1 MNRTVQTVRTYRQT
15 LENNRDWHTL
25 PPYYFFLLLACLLI
39 LYLCGTKGLSAD
51 TDPESAEASP
61 YREIKATRTE
71 TPPTIDGK
79 LDDACWQDS
88 AKTGELIQF
97 EPQRGEPATQPTTI
111 YLAYDAN
118 KLYVAFECF
127 KTDMNNLAANQTRR
141 DSFFFSDDH
150 VEILIDTFLDGR
162 NCYTFALNPLGTQ
175 TDRRLINEG
184 ANRRTGQ
191 SSIGTAI
198 SWDCD
203 WQGQAA
209 KGTDSWTAEF
219 AIPFAELRFS
229 KKAEIATWGINFWR
243 NDEALAEEQ
252 TWADLGERQYA
263 VSRFGRMTDLPIT
276 DLVTKRPMKLKP
288 YSTLKPQVSQTSDG
302 ESTVEMK
309 ADAGIDLRYPI
320 KDFTIDLTLNP
331 DFAQIEADPDLVNL
345 SDIPLRFPEKRPFFL
360 EGNEL
365 FQMPLDL
372 FYSRRVE
379 DLIGGGKVIGK
390 FSKYNLAF
398 MSAIAG
404 PENPDKEIEAGELPL
419 TNYNYSV
426 FRLQRELGKTS
437 SVGFLG
443 VNKQR
448 GSAYDRAGGM
458 DARVQLPADVNLN
471 LEYARE
477 WKAGGL
483 DMADSTA
490 DDLIFVQL
498 DRRTNV
504 FSLDAVYADI
514 GEHFNPETGFVPR
527 VDRRGLMIRSR
538 YNKQYKGIL
547 ERLRGE
553 AEYERLA
560 NHAGEL
566 TNHRAR
572 FSGLIGVKDVFFF
585 VGPEWYYH
593 VDDDNKPFTDRTV
606 RFFTGWFPPKYVQIR
621 NTGSFGIRD
630 DKDTFFIRPEITIR
644 PTAKLS
650 FEFILQRLHEKEQ
663 DALQWQLSEWT
674 RRFIV
679 NYQFA
684 QRMYVRTS
692 AEFTLEK
699 ERRVFALFAY
709 EYRPESNFFI
719 VYNDN
724 RDVDGDTERIVFIKV
739 AHLLKTDLF

>member
-1 MNRTVQTVRTYRQT
+1 MRTIKARFGNSY
-15 LENNRDWHTL
+15 
-25 PPYYFFLLLACLLI
+25 LLALVAYFMFCLL
-39 LYLCGTKGLSAD
+39 TSK
-51 TDPESAEASP
+51 ASP
-61 YREIKATRTE
+61 ANTDHESTETSAHREIKAIRTE
-71 TPPTIDGK
+71 TPPKIDGK
-79 LDDACWQDS
+79 LDDPCWQNS
-88 AKTGELIQF
+88 AKTGDLIQF
-97 EPQRGEPATQPTTI
+97 EPQRGEQASQPTTI

-141 DSFFFSDDH
+141 DAFFFSDDH
-150 VEILIDTFLDGR
+150 VEVLIDTFLDGR
-162 NCYTFALNPLGTQ
+162 NCYAFALNALGTQ
-175 TDRRLINEG
+175 TDQRFINEG
-184 ANRRTGQ
+184 ANRRTGS

-209 KGTDSWTAEF
+209 KGTDRWTAEF
-219 AIPFAELRFS
+219 AIPFAELRFLKGS
-229 KKAEIATWGINFWR
+229 DIATWGINFWR
-243 NDEALAEEQ
+243 NDEAPAEEQ

-263 VSRFGRMTDLPIT
+263 VSKFGHLTNLPIT
-276 DLVTKRPMKLKP
+276 DLVTKRPVKFKP
-288 YSTLKPQVSQTSDG
+288 YGTLKPQIQQSEDG
-302 ESTVEMK
+302 ETTASVK
-309 ADAGIDLRYPI
+309 PDAGLDLRYPI

-398 MSAIAG
+398 MGAVAG
-404 PENPDKEIEAGELPL
+404 PENLDKKIEKGDLPL
-419 TNYNYSV
+419 ANYNYAV
-426 FRLQRELGKTS
+426 LRLQREIGKTS

-448 GSAYDRAGGM
+448 GSIYDRAGGV
-458 DARVQLPADVNLN
+458 DARIQLPADLNLN
-471 LEYARE
+471 MEYAAE
-477 WKAGGL
+477 WKAGSFE
-483 DMADSTA
+483 MPESTT

-498 DRRTNV
+498 ARRTNV
-504 FSLDAVYADI
+504 FSLDAIYADI
-514 GEHFNPETGFVPR
+514 GEHFSPETGFVPR
-527 VDRRGLMIRSR
+527 IDRRGLVIRSR
-538 YNKQYKGIL
+538 YNKQYKGAL

-572 FSGLIGVKDVFFF
+572 FSGLLGVSNVFFLI
-585 VGPEWYYH
+585 GPEWYYH
-593 VDDDNKPFTDRTV
+593 VNDDNQPFTDRTV
-606 RFFTGWFPPKYVQIR
+606 RFFAGWFPPKYVQIR

-630 DKDTFFIRPEITIR
+630 NKDTFFIRPEITIR

-650 FEFILQRLHEKEQ
+650 FEFILQRLHEREPE
-663 DALQWQLSEWT
+663 ATQWRLSEWT

-684 QRMYVRTS
+684 QRMYARAS

-724 RDVDGDTERIVFIKV
+724 RDVDGDTERIVFIKI
-739 AHLLKTDLF
+739 AHLLKADLF

>member
-1 MNRTVQTVRTYRQT
+1 MRTIKARFGNSYLLT
-15 LENNRDWHTL
+15 LIAYLTL
-25 PPYYFFLLLACLLI
+25 YVLTSKALPANTDHQPAE
-39 LYLCGTKGLSAD
+39 TSAH
-51 TDPESAEASP
+51 
-61 YREIKATRTE
+61 REIKATRTE
-71 TPPTIDGK
+71 TPPKIDGK
-79 LDDACWQDS
+79 LDDACWQNS
-88 AKTGELIQF
+88 AKTGGLIQF

-111 YLAYDAN
+111 YLVYDAN

-150 VEILIDTFLDGR
+150 VEVLIDTFLDGR
-162 NCYTFALNPLGTQ
+162 NCYAFALNPLSTQ
-175 TDRRLINEG
+175 TDQRFINEG
-184 ANRRTGQ
+184 ANRRTGS

-198 SWDCD
+198 SWDCN
-203 WQGQAA
+203 WEGQAA
-209 KGTDSWTAEF
+209 KGADSWTAEF

-229 KKAEIATWGINFWR
+229 KGAETAIWGINFWR
-243 NDEALAEEQ
+243 NDEVPAEEQ

-263 VSRFGRMTDLPIT
+263 VSKFGKLTDLPIA
-276 DLVTKRPMKLKP
+276 DLVTKRPLKFKP
-288 YSTLKPQVSQTSDG
+288 YATLKPQVSQPPDG
-302 ESTVEMK
+302 ETTVEVK
-309 ADAGIDLRYPI
+309 PDAGLDLRYPI
-320 KDFTIDLTLNP
+320 KDFTVDLTLNP

-398 MSAIAG
+398 MGAVAG

-419 TNYNYSV
+419 ANYNYSV

-448 GSAYDRAGGM
+448 GSTYDRAGGV

-483 DMADSTA
+483 QMADSTA
-490 DDLIFVQL
+490 DDLIFLQL
-498 DRRTNV
+498 ARRTNV

-514 GEHFNPETGFVPR
+514 GEHFNPETGFIPR
-527 VDRRGLMIRSR
+527 VDRRGLVIRSR
-538 YNKQYKGIL
+538 YNKQYKGTL

-572 FSGLIGVKDVFFF
+572 FSGLLGVNNFFF
-585 VGPEWYYH
+585 LLGPEWYYH
-593 VDDDNKPFTDRTV
+593 VNDDNEPFTDRTV
-606 RFFTGWFPPKYVQIR
+606 RFFAGWFPPKYVQIR
-621 NTGSFGIRD
+621 NTGSFGVRD
-630 DKDTFFIRPEITIR
+630 NKDTFFIRPEITIR

-650 FEFILQRLHEKEQ
+650 FEFILQRLHERAPE
-663 DALQWQLSEWT
+663 ATQWQLSEWT

-684 QRMYVRTS
+684 QRMYARAS

-724 RDVDGDTERIVFIKV
+724 RDVEGDTERIVFIKI
-739 AHLLKTDLF
+739 AYLLKTNLF

>member
-1 MNRTVQTVRTYRQT
+1 MRIIRA
-15 LENNRDWHTL
+15 W
-25 PPYYFFLLLACLLI
+25 F
-39 LYLCGTKGLSAD
+39 
-51 TDPESAEASP
+51 ASP
-61 YREIKATRTE
+61 YLILTVCFTFCLWGLRTLPADTGDELLETSENRVIQAVRTE
-71 TPPTIDGK
+71 TPPEIDGK
-79 LDDACWQDS
+79 LDDVCWQNS

-118 KLYVAFECF
+118 NLYVAFECF
-127 KTDMNNLAANQTRR
+127 KTDMGNLAANLTRR

-150 VEILIDTFLDGR
+150 VEVLIDTFLDGR
-162 NCYTFALNPLGTQ
+162 NCYAFALNPLGTQ

-191 SSIGTAI
+191 SMIGTAI

-229 KKAEIATWGINFWR
+229 KGMETATWGINFWR
-243 NDEALAEEQ
+243 NDESPAEEQ

-263 VSRFGRMTDLPIT
+263 VSKFGQLTDLPIS
-276 DLVTKRPMKLKP
+276 DLVTKRPVKFKP
-288 YSTLKPQVSQTSDG
+288 YGTLRPQVLQPKDG
-302 ESTVEMK
+302 ETTTALEP
-309 ADAGIDLRYPI
+309 DAGLDLRYPI
-320 KDFTIDLTLNP
+320 ADFTVDLTLNP

-345 SDIPLRFPEKRPFFL
+345 TDIPLRFPEKRPFFL

-372 FYSRRVE
+372 FYSRQVE
-379 DLIGGGKVIGK
+379 NLHGGGKVIGK

-398 MSAIAG
+398 MQAFAG
-404 PENPDKEIEAGELPL
+404 SENPDEETEAGELPL
-419 TNYNYSV
+419 MNDYHYSV
-426 FRLQRELGKTS
+426 FRLQRELGRTS

-443 VNKQR
+443 VNKQN
-448 GSAYDRAGGM
+448 GDIYDRAGGL
-458 DARVQLPADVNLN
+458 DARIQLPADTSLN

-477 WKAGGL
+477 WKAGGYE
-483 DMADSTA
+483 MAESTA
-490 DDLIFVQL
+490 DDLVFVQL
-498 DRRTNV
+498 ARRTNV
-504 FSLDAVYADI
+504 FSLDAIYADI

-527 VDRRGLMIRSR
+527 VDRRGVIIRSR
-538 YNKQYKGIL
+538 YNKQYKGAV

-553 AEYERLA
+553 VEYERLT

-566 TNHRAR
+566 TNHRAG
-572 FSGLIGVKDVFFF
+572 FSGLFGVYDFFF
-585 VGPEWYYH
+585 LIGPEWYNH
-593 VDDDNKPFTDRTV
+593 IDDDDNQLYEDRTA
-606 RFFTGWFPPKYVQIR
+606 RFFVGWFPPKYVQIR
-621 NTGSFGIRD
+621 NTGNFGLRN
-630 DKDTFFIRPEITIR
+630 DKNIFFLRPEITIR

-650 FEFILQRLHEKEQ
+650 FEFIVQRLHEKEPN
-663 DALQWQLSEWT
+663 ATAWELSEWT
-674 RRFIV
+674 RRFVV

-684 QRMYVRTS
+684 QRMYARAS

-709 EYRPESNFFI
+709 EYRPESNLFI

-724 RDVDGDTERIVFIKV
+724 RDVEGDTERIVFIKI
-739 AHLLKTDLF
+739 AYLLKTDLF

>member
-1 MNRTVQTVRTYRQT
+1 MSIAVSVVLCLRGFDT
-15 LENNRDWHTL
+15 LAAKT
-25 PPYYFFLLLACLLI
+25 PLAI
-39 LYLCGTKGLSAD
+39 
-51 TDPESAEASP
+51 
-61 YREIKATRTE
+61 REIEAIRAK
-71 TPPTIDGK
+71 TPPTIDGT
-79 LDDACWQDS
+79 LDDACWQNS

-97 EPQRGEPATQPTTI
+97 EPQRGDPATQPTTI

-127 KTDMNNLAANQTRR
+127 KTDMDNLAANQTRR
-141 DSFFFSDDH
+141 DAFFFSDDH
-150 VEILIDTFLDGR
+150 VEVLIDTFLDGR
-162 NCYTFALNPLGTQ
+162 NCYAFALNPLGTQ
-175 TDRRLINEG
+175 TDRRLTNEG
-184 ANRRTGQ
+184 ANRRTGS

-203 WQGQAA
+203 WEGQAA
-209 KGTDSWTAEF
+209 KGVDRWTAEF

-229 KKAEIATWGINFWR
+229 KATEIATWGINFWR
-243 NDEALAEEQ
+243 NDEALSEEQ

-263 VSRFGRMTDLPIT
+263 VSRFGRLTHLPIA
-276 DLVTKRPMKLKP
+276 DLVTKRPIKLKP
-288 YSTLKPQVSQTSDG
+288 YATLKPQVLQPNEGNIETAVK
-302 ESTVEMK
+302 T
-309 ADAGIDLRYPI
+309 DAGIDLRYPI
-320 KDFTIDLTLNP
+320 KDFTVDLTLNP

-345 SDIPLRFPEKRPFFL
+345 SDVPLRFPEKRPFFL

-398 MSAIAG
+398 MGAVAG
-404 PENPDKEIEAGELPL
+404 PENPDKELKEGELPL
-419 TNYNYSV
+419 ANYNYSV
-426 FRLQRELGKTS
+426 FRLQRELGRTS
-437 SVGFLG
+437 SIGVLG

-448 GSAYDRAGGM
+448 GRVYDRAGGV
-458 DARVQLPADVNLN
+458 DARIQLPADLNLN

-477 WKAGGL
+477 WKAGSL
-483 DMADSTA
+483 EMPESTA

-498 DRRTNV
+498 ARRTNV

-514 GEHFNPETGFVPR
+514 GEHFNPETGFIPR
-527 VDRRGLMIRSR
+527 IDRRGLVIRSR
-538 YNKQYKGIL
+538 YNKQSKGRL

-553 AEYERLA
+553 AEYERLT
-560 NHAGEL
+560 NHTGEL
-566 TNHRAR
+566 ANHRAR
-572 FSGLIGVKDVFFF
+572 FSGLIGVSDFFF
-585 VGPEWYYH
+585 FLGPEWYYH
-593 VDDDNKPFTDRTV
+593 VNDDNIPFTDRTV
-606 RFFTGWFPPKYVQIR
+606 RFFVGWFPPKYVQIR
-621 NTGSFGIRD
+621 NTGSFGVRD
-630 DKDTFFIRPEITIR
+630 NKDTFFIRPEITIR

-650 FEFILQRLHEKEQ
+650 FEFILQRLHERKPAET
-663 DALQWQLSEWT
+663 QWQLSEWT

-684 QRMYVRTS
+684 QRMYARAS
-692 AEFTLEK
+692 AEFTVEK

-724 RDVDGDTERIVFIKV
+724 RDVAGDTERIVFIKI
-739 AHLLKTDLF
+739 AHLLKSNLF

>member
-1 MNRTVQTVRTYRQT
+1 MRTIKAR
-15 LENNRDWHTL
+15 LGNL
-25 PPYYFFLLLACLLI
+25 YFFTLVIYFTLCLWA
-39 LYLCGTKGLSAD
+39 GKAFPAD
-51 TDPESAEASP
+51 TDHETAETPAH
-61 YREIKATRTE
+61 REIKAIRTE
-71 TPPTIDGK
+71 TPPKIDGQ
-79 LDDACWQDS
+79 LDDACWQNS
-88 AKTGELIQF
+88 AKTGGLIQF

-127 KTDMNNLAANQTRR
+127 KTDMGNLAANQTRR

-150 VEILIDTFLDGR
+150 VEVLIDTFLDGR
-162 NCYTFALNPLGTQ
+162 NCYAFALNPLGTQ

-184 ANRRTGQ
+184 TNRRTGS

-209 KGTDSWTAEF
+209 KGTDRWTAEF

-229 KKAEIATWGINFWR
+229 KGSDIATWGINFWR

-263 VSRFGRMTDLPIT
+263 VSKFGKLTDLPIA
-276 DLVTKRPMKLKP
+276 DLVTKRPVKFKP
-288 YSTLKPQVSQTSDG
+288 YATLKPQVSHPGDG
-302 ESTVEMK
+302 ETTLEVK
-309 ADAGIDLRYPI
+309 PDAGLDLRYPI
-320 KDFTIDLTLNP
+320 KDFTVDLTLNP

-379 DLIGGGKVIGK
+379 DLIGGAKVIGK

-398 MSAIAG
+398 MGAVAG
-404 PENPDKEIEAGELPL
+404 PENPDKEMEAGELPL
-419 TNYNYSV
+419 VNYNYSV
-426 FRLQRELGKTS
+426 FRLQRELGRTS

-448 GSAYDRAGGM
+448 GAAYDRAGGV

-483 DMADSTA
+483 KMANSTA
-490 DDLIFVQL
+490 DDLIFAQL
-498 DRRTNV
+498 ARRTNV

-514 GEHFNPETGFVPR
+514 GEHFNPETGFIPR
-527 VDRRGLMIRSR
+527 IDRRGFVIRSR
-538 YNKQYKGIL
+538 YNKQYKGTL

-572 FSGLIGVKDVFFF
+572 FSGLLGVNNFFF
-585 VGPEWYYH
+585 LLGPEWYYH
-593 VDDDNKPFTDRTV
+593 VNDDNKSFTDRTV
-606 RFFTGWFPPKYVQIR
+606 RFFAGWFPPKYVQIR
-621 NTGSFGIRD
+621 NTGSFGVRD
-630 DKDTFFIRPEITIR
+630 NRDTFFIRPEITIR

-650 FEFILQRLHEKEQ
+650 FEFILQRLHERAPE
-663 DALQWQLSEWT
+663 ATQWQLSEWT

-684 QRMYVRTS
+684 QRMYARAS

-724 RDVDGDTERIVFIKV
+724 RDVEGDTDRIVFIKI
-739 AHLLKTDLF
+739 AHLLKTNLF

>member
-1 MNRTVQTVRTYRQT
+1 MRTIRAR
-15 LENNRDWHTL
+15 LS
-25 PPYYFFLLLACLLI
+25 PYLI
-39 LYLCGTKGLSAD
+39 LVVYFILCLWSLKVSPAD
-51 TDPESAEASP
+51 TNEEPPEILTN
-61 YREIKATRTE
+61 RMIKAVRIE
-71 TPPTIDGK
+71 TPPKIDGK
-79 LDDACWQDS
+79 LDDVCWQNS

-97 EPQRGEPATQPTTI
+97 EPQRGEPATQPITI

-118 KLYVAFECF
+118 NLYVAFECF
-127 KTDMNNLAANQTRR
+127 KTDMNNLAANLTRR

-150 VEILIDTFLDGR
+150 VEVLIDTFLDGR
-162 NCYTFALNPLGTQ
+162 NCYAFALNPLGTQ

-184 ANRRTGQ
+184 TNRRTGQ
-191 SSIGTAI
+191 SMIGTAI

-209 KGTDSWTAEF
+209 IGTDSWTAEF

-229 KKAEIATWGINFWR
+229 KEMETATWGINFWR
-243 NDEALAEEQ
+243 NDESPAEEQ

-263 VSRFGRMTDLPIT
+263 VSEFGHLTDLPISG
-276 DLVTKRPMKLKP
+276 LVTKRPVKFKP
-288 YSTLKPQVSQTSDG
+288 YGTLKPQMLQPGDG
-302 ESTVEMK
+302 ETTTAVK
-309 ADAGIDLRYPI
+309 ADAGLDLRYPI
-320 KDFTIDLTLNP
+320 KDFTVDLTLNP

-345 SDIPLRFPEKRPFFL
+345 TDIPLRFPEKRPFFL

-365 FQMPLDL
+365 FQMPMDL

-379 DLIGGGKVIGK
+379 NLLGGGKVIGK
-390 FSKYNLAF
+390 YSKYNLAF
-398 MSAIAG
+398 VGAVAG
-404 PENPDKEIEAGELPL
+404 PENPDREIEATELPL
-419 TNYNYSV
+419 ANYNYSV
-426 FRLQRELGKTS
+426 LRLQREVGKTS

-448 GSAYDRAGGM
+448 GATYDRAGGL
-458 DARVQLPADVNLN
+458 DARIQLPAATSLN

-483 DMADSTA
+483 DMAEATE
-490 DDLIFVQL
+490 DDLVFVQL
-498 DRRTNV
+498 ARRTNV
-504 FSLDAVYADI
+504 FSLDAIYADI
-514 GEHFNPETGFVPR
+514 GEHFYPETGFVPR
-527 VDRRGLMIRSR
+527 VDRRGVVIRSR
-538 YNKQYKGIL
+538 YNKQYKGTV

-572 FSGLIGVKDVFFF
+572 FSGLLGVKDFFF
-585 VGPEWYYH
+585 LVGPEWYYH
-593 VDDDNKPFTDRTV
+593 VNEDNKPFTDRTA
-606 RFFTGWFPPKYVQIR
+606 RFFMGWFPPKYVQIR

-630 DKDTFFIRPEITIR
+630 NKDTFFLRPEITIR

-650 FEFILQRLHEKEQ
+650 FEFILQRLHEKQ
-663 DALQWQLSEWT
+663 PDGTQWQLSEWT
-674 RRFIV
+674 RRFVV

-684 QRMYVRTS
+684 QRMYARAS
-692 AEFTLEK
+692 AEFTLER

-709 EYRPESNFFI
+709 EYLPESTFFI

-724 RDVDGDTERIVFIKV
+724 RDIEGDTERIVFIKIS
-739 AHLLKTDLF
+739 HLLKTDFF

>member
-1 MNRTVQTVRTYRQT
+1 MRTIKARLGNAGLLT
-15 LENNRDWHTL
+15 LIAYLTL
-25 PPYYFFLLLACLLI
+25 CVL
-39 LYLCGTKGLSAD
+39 GSK
-51 TDPESAEASP
+51 ASP
-61 YREIKATRTE
+61 ANTDNASTETSAHREIKAIRTE
-71 TPPTIDGK
+71 TPPKIDGK
-79 LDDACWQDS
+79 LDDACWQNS
-88 AKTGELIQF
+88 AKTGKLIQF

-127 KTDMNNLAANQTRR
+127 KTDMDNLAANQTRR

-150 VEILIDTFLDGR
+150 VEVLIDTFLDGR
-162 NCYTFALNPLGTQ
+162 NCYAFALNQLGTQ

-191 SSIGTAI
+191 SMIGTAI

-209 KGTDSWTAEF
+209 KGTDKWTAEF

-229 KKAEIATWGINFWR
+229 KGSETATWGINFWR
-243 NDEALAEEQ
+243 NDEVPAEEQ

-263 VSRFGRMTDLPIT
+263 VSRFGRLTDLPIA
-276 DLVTKRPMKLKP
+276 DLVTKRPVKFKP
-288 YSTLKPQVSQTSDG
+288 YATLKPQVSQFSDS
-302 ESTVEMK
+302 ETATAVK
-309 ADAGIDLRYPI
+309 ADAGLDLRYPI

-398 MSAIAG
+398 MGAVAG
-404 PENPDKEIEAGELPL
+404 PENPDKEIETGELPL
-419 TNYNYSV
+419 ANYNYSV
-426 FRLQRELGKTS
+426 LRLQREIGKTS
-437 SVGFLG
+437 SVGLLG

-448 GSAYDRAGGM
+448 GNTYDRAGGL
-458 DARVQLPADVNLN
+458 DARVQLPADLNLN
-471 LEYARE
+471 LEYATE

-483 DMADSTA
+483 EMAEPTV

-498 DRRTNV
+498 ARRTNV
-504 FSLDAVYADI
+504 FSVDAVYADI

-527 VDRRGLMIRSR
+527 VDRRGLVISSR
-538 YNKQYKGIL
+538 YNKQYKGAL

-553 AEYERLA
+553 VEYERLA

-566 TNHRAR
+566 TNHRINV
-572 FSGLIGVKDVFFF
+572 SGMLGVYNFFF
-585 VGPEWYYH
+585 LLRPEWYYH
-593 VDDDNKPFTDRTV
+593 INDDNQPFTDRTMG
-606 RFFTGWFPPKYVQIR
+606 FFAGWFPPKYVQIR
-621 NTGSFGIRD
+621 NIGSFGVRD
-630 DKDTFFIRPEITIR
+630 NKDTFFIRPEITIR

-650 FEFILQRLHEKEQ
+650 LEFILQRLHEREPE
-663 DALQWQLSEWT
+663 AMQWRLSEWT

-684 QRMYVRTS
+684 QRMYARAS

-724 RDVDGDTERIVFIKV
+724 RDVEGDTERIVFIKI

>member
-1 MNRTVQTVRTYRQT
+1 MLT
-15 LENNRDWHTL
+15 
-25 PPYYFFLLLACLLI
+25 
-39 LYLCGTKGLSAD
+39 
-51 TDPESAEASP
+51 
-61 YREIKATRTE
+61 IKARFGNICVLSVLVSLTLCLCSLRKSAANTDDEPPETLANRKIEATRAE
-71 TPPTIDGK
+71 IPPIINGK
-79 LDDACWQDS
+79 LDDACWKSS
-88 AKTGELIQF
+88 AKTGGLIQF
-97 EPQRGEPATQPTTI
+97 EPLRGESATQPTTI
-111 YLAYDAN
+111 YVAYDAN

-127 KTDMNNLAANQTRR
+127 KTDMSNLAANQTRR

-150 VEILIDTFLDGR
+150 VEVLIDTFLDGR
-162 NCYTFALNPLGTQ
+162 NCYAFALNALGTQ
-175 TDRRLINEG
+175 TDRRLTNEG
-184 ANRRTGQ
+184 ANRRTG
-191 SSIGTAI
+191 SSTIGTAI

-203 WQGQAA
+203 WEGKAA
-209 KGTDSWTAEF
+209 KETDRWTAEF

-229 KKAEIATWGINFWR
+229 KGTETATWGINFWR
-243 NDEALAEEQ
+243 NDEAPAEEQ

-263 VSRFGRMTDLPIT
+263 VSRFGKLTNLPIT
-276 DLVTKRPMKLKP
+276 DLVTKRPTKFKP
-288 YSTLKPQVSQTSDG
+288 YTTLKPQVLQPNEG
-302 ESTVEMK
+302 ETETGVK
-309 ADAGIDLRYPI
+309 ADAGLDLRYPI

-398 MSAIAG
+398 MGAVAG

-419 TNYNYSV
+419 ANYNYSV
-426 FRLQRELGKTS
+426 FRLQREIGKTS

-448 GSAYDRAGGM
+448 GSIYDRAGGL
-458 DARVQLPADVNLN
+458 DARVQLPADMNLN
-471 LEYARE
+471 LEYARQ

-483 DMADSTA
+483 KMTESTA
-490 DDLIFVQL
+490 DDLVFVQL
-498 DRRTNV
+498 ARRTNV

-514 GEHFNPETGFVPR
+514 GEHFNPETGFIPR
-527 VDRRGLMIRSR
+527 IDRRGLVIRSR
-538 YNKQYKGIL
+538 YNKQYKGTL

-572 FSGLIGVKDVFFF
+572 FSGLIGVKDFFF
-585 VGPEWYYH
+585 LVGPEWYYH
-593 VDDDNKPFTDRTV
+593 VNDDNQPFTDRTV
-606 RFFTGWFPPKYVQIR
+606 RFFAGWFPPKYVQIR
-621 NTGSFGIRD
+621 NTGSFGVRD
-630 DKDTFFIRPEITIR
+630 NKDTFFIRPEITIR

-650 FEFILQRLHEKEQ
+650 FEFILQRLHERAPEAMAW
-663 DALQWQLSEWT
+663 DLSEWT

-684 QRMYVRTS
+684 QRMYARAS

-724 RDVDGDTERIVFIKV
+724 RDVAGDTERIVFIKV

>member
-1 MNRTVQTVRTYRQT
+1 MRTIKARLGNLYLFT
-15 LENNRDWHTL
+15 LV
-25 PPYYFFLLLACLLI
+25 ACFI
-39 LYLCGTKGLSAD
+39 LYLLAGKAFPAD
-51 TDPESAEASP
+51 TDHQPAETAA

-71 TPPTIDGK
+71 TPPKIDGK
-79 LDDACWQDS
+79 LDDACWQNS
-88 AKTGELIQF
+88 AKTGTLIQF
-97 EPQRGEPATQPTTI
+97 EPQRGEPATQSTTI

-118 KLYVAFECF
+118 KLYIAFECF
-127 KTDMNNLAANQTRR
+127 KTDMHNLAANQTRR

-150 VEILIDTFLDGR
+150 VEVLIDTFLDGR

-184 ANRRTGQ
+184 TNRRSGQ
-191 SSIGTAI
+191 SNIGTAI

-209 KGTDSWTAEF
+209 KETDKWIAEF

-229 KKAEIATWGINFWR
+229 KGSDIATWGINFWR

-263 VSRFGRMTDLPIT
+263 VSKFGKLTDLLIT
-276 DLVTKRPMKLKP
+276 DLVTKRPVKFKP
-288 YSTLKPQVSQTSDG
+288 YATLKPQVSQPRDG
-302 ESTVEMK
+302 ETTVEVK
-309 ADAGIDLRYPI
+309 PDAGLNLRYPI
-320 KDFTIDLTLNP
+320 KDFTVDLTLNP

-398 MSAIAG
+398 MGAVAG

-419 TNYNYSV
+419 ANYNYSV

-448 GSAYDRAGGM
+448 GSTYDRAGGV

-471 LEYARE
+471 LEYAKE

-483 DMADSTA
+483 NMVDSTA

-498 DRRTNV
+498 ARRTNV

-527 VDRRGLMIRSR
+527 VDRRGLVIRSR
-538 YNKQYKGIL
+538 YNKQYKGTL

-572 FSGLIGVKDVFFF
+572 FSGLLGVNNFFF
-585 VGPEWYYH
+585 LLGPEWYYH
-593 VDDDNKPFTDRTV
+593 VNDDNKPFTDRTV
-606 RFFTGWFPPKYVQIR
+606 RFFAGWFPPKYVQIR
-621 NTGSFGIRD
+621 NTGSFGVRD
-630 DKDTFFIRPEITIR
+630 NKDTFFIRPEITIR

-650 FEFILQRLHEKEQ
+650 FELVLQRLHERDP
-663 DALQWQLSEWT
+663 DATQWHLSEWT
-674 RRFIV
+674 RRLIV

-684 QRMYVRTS
+684 QRMYARAS

-719 VYNDN
+719 VYTDN
-724 RDVDGDTERIVFIKV
+724 RDIDGDTERIVFIKV
-739 AHLLKTDLF
+739 SHLLKTNLF

>member
-1 MNRTVQTVRTYRQT
+1 M
-15 LENNRDWHTL
+15 
-25 PPYYFFLLLACLLI
+25 P
-39 LYLCGTKGLSAD
+39 AD
-51 TDPESAEASP
+51 TNDEVPEILTN
-61 YREIKATRTE
+61 RLIKAVRTE
-71 TPPTIDGK
+71 TPPKIDGK
-79 LDDACWQDS
+79 LDDACWQNS

-97 EPQRGEPATQPTTI
+97 EPQRGEPSTQPTTI

-118 KLYVAFECF
+118 NLYIAFECF
-127 KTDMNNLAANQTRR
+127 KTDMDKLAANLTRR

-150 VEILIDTFLDGR
+150 VEVLIDTFLDGR
-162 NCYTFALNPLGTQ
+162 NCYAFALNPLGTQ

-184 ANRRTGQ
+184 TNRRTGQ
-191 SSIGTAI
+191 SMIGTAI

-209 KGTDSWTAEF
+209 IGTDSWTAEF

-229 KKAEIATWGINFWR
+229 KEMETATWGINFWR
-243 NDEALAEEQ
+243 NDESPAEEQ

-263 VSRFGRMTDLPIT
+263 VSEFGHLTDLPISG
-276 DLVTKRPMKLKP
+276 LVTKRPVKFKP
-288 YSTLKPQVSQTSDG
+288 YGTLKPQMLQPGDG
-302 ESTVEMK
+302 ETTTAVK
-309 ADAGIDLRYPI
+309 ADAGLDLRYPI
-320 KDFTIDLTLNP
+320 KDFTVDLTLNP

-345 SDIPLRFPEKRPFFL
+345 TDIPLRFPEKRPFFL

-365 FQMPLDL
+365 FQMPMDL

-379 DLIGGGKVIGK
+379 NLLGGGKVIGK
-390 FSKYNLAF
+390 YSKYNLAF
-398 MSAIAG
+398 VGAVAG
-404 PENPDKEIEAGELPL
+404 PENPDREIEATELPL
-419 TNYNYSV
+419 ANYNYSV
-426 FRLQRELGKTS
+426 LRLQREVGKTS

-448 GSAYDRAGGM
+448 GATYDRAGGL
-458 DARVQLPADVNLN
+458 DARIQLPAATSLN

-483 DMADSTA
+483 DMAEATE
-490 DDLIFVQL
+490 DDLVFVQL
-498 DRRTNV
+498 ARRTNV
-504 FSLDAVYADI
+504 FSLDAIYADI
-514 GEHFNPETGFVPR
+514 GEHFYPETGFVPR
-527 VDRRGLMIRSR
+527 VDRRGVVIRSR
-538 YNKQYKGIL
+538 YNKQYKGTV

-572 FSGLIGVKDVFFF
+572 FSGLLGVKDFFF
-585 VGPEWYYH
+585 LVGPEWYYH
-593 VDDDNKPFTDRTV
+593 VDEDNKPFTDRTA
-606 RFFTGWFPPKYVQIR
+606 RFFMGWFPPKYVQIR

-630 DKDTFFIRPEITIR
+630 NKDTFFLRPEITIR

-650 FEFILQRLHEKEQ
+650 FEFILQRLHEKQ
-663 DALQWQLSEWT
+663 PDGTQWQLSEWT
-674 RRFIV
+674 RRFVV

-684 QRMYVRTS
+684 QRMYARAS
-692 AEFTLEK
+692 AEFTLER

-709 EYRPESNFFI
+709 EYLPESTFFI

-724 RDVDGDTERIVFIKV
+724 RDIEGDTERIVFIKIS
-739 AHLLKTDLF
+739 HLLKTDFF

>member
-1 MNRTVQTVRTYRQT
+1 MRTIKARLGNSYLFT
-15 LENNRDWHTL
+15 LVA
-25 PPYYFFLLLACLLI
+25 YFTFCLLVSKAVPAN
-39 LYLCGTKGLSAD
+39 TDHESVETSAH
-51 TDPESAEASP
+51 
-61 YREIKATRTE
+61 REIKAIRTE
-71 TPPTIDGK
+71 APPKIDGK
-79 LDDACWQDS
+79 LDDACWQNS
-88 AKTGELIQF
+88 AKTGVLIQF

-111 YLAYDAN
+111 YLVYDAN

-127 KTDMNNLAANQTRR
+127 KTDMDNLAANQTRR

-150 VEILIDTFLDGR
+150 VEVLIDTFLDGR
-162 NCYTFALNPLGTQ
+162 NCYAFALNPLGTQ

-184 ANRRTGQ
+184 ANRRSGQ
-191 SSIGTAI
+191 SNIGTAI

-209 KGTDSWTAEF
+209 KGTDKWTAEF

-229 KKAEIATWGINFWR
+229 KGSDIATWGINFWR
-243 NDEALAEEQ
+243 NDEAHAEEQ

-263 VSRFGRMTDLPIT
+263 VSKFGKLTDLPIV
-276 DLVTKRPMKLKP
+276 DLVTKRPVKFKP
-288 YSTLKPQVSQTSDG
+288 YATLKPQVSQPGDG
-302 ESTVEMK
+302 ETTVEVK
-309 ADAGIDLRYPI
+309 PDAGLDLRYPI

-365 FQMPLDL
+365 FQMPMDL

-390 FSKYNLAF
+390 FSKYNLAI
-398 MSAIAG
+398 MGAAAG
-404 PENPDKEIEAGELPL
+404 PENPDRELEEGELPL
-419 TNYNYSV
+419 ANYNYSV

-437 SVGFLG
+437 SVGILG

-448 GSAYDRAGGM
+448 GSAYDRAGGV

-471 LEYARE
+471 LEYAKE

-483 DMADSTA
+483 KVADSTA

-498 DRRTNV
+498 ARRTNV
-504 FSLDAVYADI
+504 FSLDAIYADI
-514 GEHFNPETGFVPR
+514 GEHFNPETGFIPR
-527 VDRRGLMIRSR
+527 VDRRGLVIRSR
-538 YNKQYKGIL
+538 YNKQYKGTV

-560 NHAGEL
+560 NNAGEL
-566 TNHRAR
+566 TNHRTR
-572 FSGLIGVKDVFFF
+572 FSGLFGVNNFFF
-585 VGPEWYYH
+585 FLGPEWYYH
-593 VDDDNKPFTDRTV
+593 VNDDNKPFTDRTV
-606 RFFTGWFPPKYVQIR
+606 QFFAGWFPPKYVQIR
-621 NTGSFGIRD
+621 NTGSFGVRD
-630 DKDTFFIRPEITIR
+630 NKDTFFIRPEITIR

-650 FEFILQRLHEKEQ
+650 FEFILQRLHEREPETT
-663 DALQWQLSEWT
+663 QWQLSEWT
-674 RRFIV
+674 RRLIV

-684 QRMYVRTS
+684 QRMYARAS
-692 AEFTLEK
+692 AEFTLER

-724 RDVDGDTERIVFIKV
+724 RDVDGDTERIVFIKI

>member
-1 MNRTVQTVRTYRQT
+1 MRTIKARLGNAY
-15 LENNRDWHTL
+15 
-25 PPYYFFLLLACLLI
+25 LLALVVYLMFCLL
-39 LYLCGTKGLSAD
+39 TNKAFPAD
-51 TDPESAEASP
+51 TDHEPAETSAH
-61 YREIKATRTE
+61 REIKAIRTE
-71 TPPTIDGK
+71 IPPKIDGQ
-79 LDDACWQDS
+79 LDDACWQKS

-111 YLAYDAN
+111 YLVYDAN

-127 KTDMNNLAANQTRR
+127 KTDMDNLAANQTRR

-150 VEILIDTFLDGR
+150 VEVLIDTFLDGR
-162 NCYTFALNPLGTQ
+162 NCYAFALNPLGTQ

-184 ANRRTGQ
+184 TNRRSG
-191 SSIGTAI
+191 SSNIGTAI

-203 WQGQAA
+203 WQGQA
-209 KGTDSWTAEF
+209 GTQQDKWTAEF

-229 KKAEIATWGINFWR
+229 KGSDIATWGINFWR

-252 TWADLGERQYA
+252 TWADIGERQYA
-263 VSRFGRMTDLPIT
+263 VSKFGKLTDLPIA
-276 DLVTKRPMKLKP
+276 DLVTKRPVKFKP
-288 YSTLKPQVSQTSDG
+288 YATLKPQVSQPGDG
-302 ESTVEMK
+302 ETTVEVK
-309 ADAGIDLRYPI
+309 PDAGLDLRYPI
-320 KDFTIDLTLNP
+320 KDFTVDLTLNP

-398 MSAIAG
+398 MGAIAG
-404 PENPDKEIEAGELPL
+404 PENPDKEIEKGELPL
-419 TNYNYSV
+419 ANYNYSV

-448 GSAYDRAGGM
+448 GSAYDRAGGV

-483 DMADSTA
+483 KMTDSTA

-498 DRRTNV
+498 ARRTNV

-514 GEHFNPETGFVPR
+514 GEHFNPETGFIPR
-527 VDRRGLMIRSR
+527 VDRRGLVIRSR
-538 YNKQYKGIL
+538 YNKQYKGTL

-572 FSGLIGVKDVFFF
+572 FSGLLGVNNFFF
-585 VGPEWYYH
+585 LLGPEWYYH
-593 VDDDNKPFTDRTV
+593 VNDDNEPFTDRTV
-606 RFFTGWFPPKYVQIR
+606 RFFAGWFPPKYVQIR

-630 DKDTFFIRPEITIR
+630 NKDTFFIRPEITIR

-650 FEFILQRLHEKEQ
+650 FEFILQRLHERAPE
-663 DALQWQLSEWT
+663 ATQWQLSEWT

-684 QRMYVRTS
+684 QRMYARAS

-724 RDVDGDTERIVFIKV
+724 RDVEGDTERIVFIKI
-739 AHLLKTDLF
+739 AHLLKTNLF

>member
-1 MNRTVQTVRTYRQT
+1 MRTIKARFGNSYLLT
-15 LENNRDWHTL
+15 LIAYLTL
-25 PPYYFFLLLACLLI
+25 CVLTSKALPAN
-39 LYLCGTKGLSAD
+39 
-51 TDPESAEASP
+51 TDHESAATSAH
-61 YREIKATRTE
+61 RKIKATRTE
-71 TPPTIDGK
+71 TPPKIDGK
-79 LDDACWQDS
+79 LDDACWQNS
-88 AKTGELIQF
+88 AKTGNLIQF
-97 EPQRGEPATQPTTI
+97 EPQRGDPATQPTTI

-150 VEILIDTFLDGR
+150 VEVLIDTFLDGR

-191 SSIGTAI
+191 SMIGTAI

-209 KGTDSWTAEF
+209 KGTDRWTAEF

-229 KKAEIATWGINFWR
+229 KGSETATWGINFWR
-243 NDEALAEEQ
+243 NDEAPAEEQ

-263 VSRFGRMTDLPIT
+263 VSRFGQLTDLPIT
-276 DLVTKRPMKLKP
+276 DLVTKRPMKFKP
-288 YSTLKPQVSQTSDG
+288 YATLKPQVSQPG
-302 ESTVEMK
+302 EGETTAAVK
-309 ADAGIDLRYPI
+309 ADAGLDLRYPI

-398 MSAIAG
+398 MGAVAG

-419 TNYNYSV
+419 ANYNYAV

-437 SVGFLG
+437 SVGMLG

-458 DARVQLPADVNLN
+458 DARIQLPADVNLN

-483 DMADSTA
+483 EMIESTA

-498 DRRTNV
+498 ARRTNV
-504 FSLDAVYADI
+504 FSVDAVYADI

-527 VDRRGLMIRSR
+527 IDRRGLVVRSR
-538 YNKQYKGIL
+538 YNKQYKGAL

-553 AEYERLA
+553 VEYERLA

-566 TNHRAR
+566 TNHRVNV
-572 FSGLIGVKDVFFF
+572 SGMLGVYNFFF
-585 VGPEWYYH
+585 LLRPEWYYH
-593 VDDDNKPFTDRTV
+593 INDDNQPFTDRTV
-606 RFFTGWFPPKYVQIR
+606 GFFAGWFPPKYVQIR
-621 NTGSFGIRD
+621 NTGRFGVRD
-630 DKDTFFIRPEITIR
+630 NKDTFFIRPEITIR

-650 FEFILQRLHEKEQ
+650 FEFILQRLHEREPE
-663 DALQWQLSEWT
+663 AMQWRLSEWT

-684 QRMYVRTS
+684 QRMYARAS

-724 RDVDGDTERIVFIKV
+724 RDVEGDTERIVFIKI
-739 AHLLKTDLF
+739 AHLLKTELF

>member
-1 MNRTVQTVRTYRQT
+1 M
-15 LENNRDWHTL
+15 
-25 PPYYFFLLLACLLI
+25 P
-39 LYLCGTKGLSAD
+39 AD
-51 TDPESAEASP
+51 TNEEPPEILTN
-61 YREIKATRTE
+61 RVIKAVRIE
-71 TPPTIDGK
+71 TPPKIDGK
-79 LDDACWQDS
+79 LDDVCWQNS

-97 EPQRGEPATQPTTI
+97 EPQRGEPATQPITI

-118 KLYVAFECF
+118 NLYVAFECF
-127 KTDMNNLAANQTRR
+127 KTDMNNLAANLTRR

-150 VEILIDTFLDGR
+150 VEVLIDTFLDGR
-162 NCYTFALNPLGTQ
+162 NCYAFALNPLGTQ

-184 ANRRTGQ
+184 TNRRTGQ
-191 SSIGTAI
+191 SMIGTAI

-209 KGTDSWTAEF
+209 IGTDSWTAEF

-229 KKAEIATWGINFWR
+229 KEMETATWGINFWR
-243 NDEALAEEQ
+243 NDESPAEEQ

-263 VSRFGRMTDLPIT
+263 VSEFGHLTDLPIS
-276 DLVTKRPMKLKP
+276 DLVTKRPVKFKP
-288 YSTLKPQVSQTSDG
+288 YATLKPQMLQPGDG
-302 ESTVEMK
+302 ETTTAVK
-309 ADAGIDLRYPI
+309 ADAGLDLRYPV
-320 KDFTIDLTLNP
+320 KDFTVDLTLNP

-345 SDIPLRFPEKRPFFL
+345 TDIPLRFPEKRPFFL

-365 FQMPLDL
+365 FQMPMDL

-379 DLIGGGKVIGK
+379 NLLGGGKVIGK
-390 FSKYNLAF
+390 YSKYNLAF
-398 MSAIAG
+398 VGAVAG
-404 PENPDKEIEAGELPL
+404 PENPDREIEATELPL
-419 TNYNYSV
+419 ANYNYSV
-426 FRLQRELGKTS
+426 LRLQREVGKTS

-448 GSAYDRAGGM
+448 GATYDRAGGL
-458 DARVQLPADVNLN
+458 DARIQLPAATSLN

-483 DMADSTA
+483 DMAEATE
-490 DDLIFVQL
+490 DDLVFVQL
-498 DRRTNV
+498 ARRTNV
-504 FSLDAVYADI
+504 FSLDAIYADI
-514 GEHFNPETGFVPR
+514 GEHFYPETGFVPR
-527 VDRRGLMIRSR
+527 VDRRGVVIRSR
-538 YNKQYKGIL
+538 YNKQYKGTV

-572 FSGLIGVKDVFFF
+572 FSGLLGVKDFFF
-585 VGPEWYYH
+585 LVGPEWYYH
-593 VDDDNKPFTDRTV
+593 VNEDNKPFTDRTA
-606 RFFTGWFPPKYVQIR
+606 RFFMGWFPPKYVQIR

-630 DKDTFFIRPEITIR
+630 NKDTFFLRPEITIR

-650 FEFILQRLHEKEQ
+650 FEFILQRLHEKQ
-663 DALQWQLSEWT
+663 PDGTQWQLSEWT
-674 RRFIV
+674 RRFVV

-684 QRMYVRTS
+684 QRMYARAS
-692 AEFTLEK
+692 AEFTLER

-709 EYRPESNFFI
+709 EYLPESTFFI

-724 RDVDGDTERIVFIKV
+724 RDIEGDTERIVFIKIS
-739 AHLLKTDLF
+739 HLLKTDFF